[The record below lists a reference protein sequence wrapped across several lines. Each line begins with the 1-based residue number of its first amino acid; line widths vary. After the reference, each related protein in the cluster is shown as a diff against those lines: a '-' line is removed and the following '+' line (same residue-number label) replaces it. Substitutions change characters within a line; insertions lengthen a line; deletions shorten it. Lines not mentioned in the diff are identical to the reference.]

1 MKNQF
6 WWAFL
11 GSVILI
17 GTILI
22 PQAMQK
28 SSTSLEKDSLETT
41 AFVAEKQAESE
52 KITAKS
58 TAKKY
63 TVHPEYN
70 SLATLLAGLPLED
83 SLEKSLGNLSSIRT
97 HQSEFN
103 KGWQNLETKRLSKI
117 RAWRNKELTALNE
130 ASHNLFY
137 PFSGPDFLNAHEIF
151 PNCQN
156 YLLFGLEPIGE
167 LPSLAQL
174 KGQTM
179 AVYLQDVRQG
189 LSEIF
194 NRNYFITSRMGQ
206 AFRSSV
212 KGVLPTLSIFLARTQ
227 HQILNIERVY
237 LNKKGE
243 VILEEFTA
251 KPSQNLL
258 TAVRIT
264 FLHPQKNEPQYLYY
278 FSTDLS
284 NTPMA
289 GKPELKDFVVKFS
302 NKITLIKSASYL
314 LHTAPFTNIRELIL
328 NHTEACVQDDTG
340 VPYQFFKK
348 AGWEVTLYGKYAR
361 PIRDFNYGYQ
371 PDLAQ
376 VFAQNE
382 ASIQPIDFTFGYHWW
397 TDKSSILYCKK
408 GK

>member
-11 GSVILI
+11 GALVVISLV
-17 GTILI
+17 LL

-28 SSTSLEKDSLETT
+28 PSEQIKASSTEIPTFTEEKKGQSATRKETKPT
-41 AFVAEKQAESE
+41 SYK
-52 KITAKS
+52 
-58 TAKKY
+58 
-63 TVHPEYN
+63 VHAEYN
-70 SLATLLAGLPLED
+70 GLATLLAGLPLED
-83 SLEKSLGNLSSIRT
+83 SLQGYLGNAAAIRL
-97 HQSEFN
+97 HQTEFD
-103 KGWQNLETKRLSKI
+103 KGWQSLESKRLSKI
-117 RAWRNKELTALNE
+117 RAWRNKELTVFNE

-167 LPSLAQL
+167 LPSLSQL
-174 KGQTM
+174 KGQALTG
-179 AVYLQDVRQG
+179 YLQDVRQG

-206 AFRSSV
+206 AFRSRV
-212 KGVLPTLSIFLARTQ
+212 KGVLPVLSVFLARTQ
-227 HQILNIERVY
+227 HQILDIERVY
-237 LNKKGE
+237 LSKKGE
-243 VILEEFTA
+243 VILEKFSPV
-251 KPSQNLL
+251 PSQSLL

-264 FLHPQKNEPQYLYY
+264 FIHPQKKQPQYLYY

-284 NTPMA
+284 NTPMQS
-289 GKPELKDFVVKFS
+289 KPELKDFIVKFKD
-302 NKITLIKSASYL
+302 KISLIKSASYL

-328 NHTEACVQDDTG
+328 HHTEGCVQDDTG

-348 AGWEVTLYGKYAR
+348 AGWSVKLYGKYAR

-376 VFAQNE
+376 VFAE
-382 ASIQPIDFTFGYHWW
+382 KASEIPPIDFTFGYHWW
-397 TDKSSILYCKK
+397 TDKSSIFVCTKSD
-408 GK
+408 